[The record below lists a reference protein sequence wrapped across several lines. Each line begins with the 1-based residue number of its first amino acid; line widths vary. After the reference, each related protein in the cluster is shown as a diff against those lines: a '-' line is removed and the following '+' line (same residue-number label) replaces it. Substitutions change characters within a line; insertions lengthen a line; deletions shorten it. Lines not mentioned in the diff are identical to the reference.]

1 MVMAN
6 SSTPQA
12 ISADRPGGT
21 PGSPKFSA
29 ITDARVLPE
38 ANRLGVIW
46 VAAPTVSATAMVSP
60 MARPRPSMTAP
71 TMPPKLCGKTA
82 PRIISHRVA
91 PSAHAACFSDSGTVA
106 NTSRMID
113 VTIGMIMMATMMP
126 AVMNPRPVETGCPNS
141 VPSTGTSPRPLW
153 TAWYTLTSAGPIT
166 MMPNS
171 PKTTEGTEASTT
183 MIVTTVLR
191 SRRGASSVRYSAMP
205 MAIGTANTSAIR
217 DTTVVP
223 YTNDSAP
230 YTGPAP
236 LTSTGTHDLLNMK
249 RSPEYTSAGQASLS

>member
-12 ISADRPGGT
+12 INADRPGGT

-38 ANRLGVIW
+38 ANRFEVIW
-46 VAAPTVSATAMVSP
+46 VAAPTVSATAIVSP
-60 MARPRPSMTAP
+60 IARPRPSMTAP
-71 TMPPKLCGKTA
+71 TMPPKLCGNTA

-91 PSAHAACFSDSGTVA
+91 PSATAACFSDSGTVA

-113 VTIGMIMMATMMP
+113 VMIGTIMMATMMP

-141 VPSTGTSPRPLW
+141 APSTGTPPTALW
-153 TAWYTLTSAGPIT
+153 TAWYTFTRAGPIT

-171 PKTTEGTEASTT
+171 PNTTDGTEASMS

-191 SRRGASSVRYSAMP
+191 NRRGASSVRYSAIPLEM
-205 MAIGTANTSAIR
+205 GTANTS
-217 DTTVVP
+217 
-223 YTNDSAP
+223 
-230 YTGPAP
+230 
-236 LTSTGTHDLLNMK
+236 
-249 RSPEYTSAGQASLS
+249 